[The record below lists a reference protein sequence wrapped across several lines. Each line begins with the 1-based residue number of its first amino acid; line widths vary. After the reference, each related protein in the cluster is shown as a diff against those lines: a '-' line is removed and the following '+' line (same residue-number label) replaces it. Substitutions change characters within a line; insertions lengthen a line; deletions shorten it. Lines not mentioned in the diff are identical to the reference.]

1 MSEMIGGALLQKAGG
16 NIQVAGGGK
25 VGLIGAFHKVDAS
38 GRKNADG
45 KPSIQVRHFDRDRPC
60 RLPARRTT
68 GTGVGGSLLGS
79 RSLAS
84 GLATCS

>member
-25 VGLIGAFHKVDAS
+25 WDSSAS